1 MGPAW
6 RGAGGPQDALG
17 FRAPGTSMPAAPGGG
32 PSPLAALF
40 GQGRGAAMQGP
51 GSGAGTPQGPGL
63 QGPALAAAL
72 ARLRESDAALAARVW
87 DLAARGA
94 LCAGLHTAGAHTGR
108 FGEPYF
114 AGPSFRGSAGA
125 DSNASDDTMF
135 GGERPQPA
143 SPHTPG
149 GRCLGWG
156 SVGGGGD
163 PGEPPGAPR
172 KVRVWQG
179 PRPSGGLAP
188 RRLVFGDAA
197 GFPGLSVAVQ
207 HAE

>member
-1 MGPAW
+1 MAVGPT
-6 RGAGGPQDALG
+6 RHGTGSPQEALG
-17 FRAPGTSMPAAPGGG
+17 WRAPGTSMPAAPGGG

-40 GQGRGAAMQGP
+40 GLGRGAALQGP
-51 GSGAGTPQGPGL
+51 GPGAGTPQGPGL

-72 ARLRESDAALAARVW
+72 ARLRTSDVALAARVG

-94 LCAGLHTAGAHTGR
+94 LGVGFCTAGAHAVGS
-108 FGEPYF
+108 GEPYP
-114 AGPSFRGSAGA
+114 AGPAFRGSAGA

-149 GRCLGWG
+149 GRCQGWG

-188 RRLVFGDAA
+188 RGLVFGDAA
-197 GFPGLSVAVQ
+197 GFTGL
-207 HAE
+207 